1 MADAQIIGEIMTNQ
15 ALVTGSLQNIAQ
27 AKHQSL
33 AETFI
38 NADCIVIIDTSS
50 SMDARDLNRQSR
62 YERACEELARLQNT
76 LPGKIAV
83 ISFASEPIFCPSGIP
98 QPPIGTTDLA
108 KALRFAKVADVAD
121 MRFIVISDGQPDSE
135 SAALD
140 VVAQYGG
147 RIDVIYVGPEGGPG
161 ADFLKRLAKIK
172 GGQSITAENA
182 KELAAAAQYLLTSA
196 NA

>member
-1 MADAQIIGEIMTNQ
+1 MKNQ
-15 ALVTGSLQNIAQ
+15 ALVTGSLQSIAQ
-27 AKHQSL
+27 TNRQSL

-38 NADCIVIIDTSS
+38 NADGIVLIDTSS
-50 SMDARDLNRQSR
+50 SMTDCDLGKQSR
-62 YERACEELARLQNT
+62 YEHACKELARLQNT

-98 QPPIGTTDLA
+98 QPPIGSTDLA
-108 KALRFAKVADVAD
+108 KALRFAKVADVAG
-121 MRFIVISDGQPDSE
+121 MRFIVISDGEPNNE
-135 SAALD
+135 HEALD
-140 VVAQYGG
+140 MAAQYGG

-161 ADFLKRLAKIK
+161 QKFLQRLAKVK

-196 NA
+196 ST